1 MDHPERIRRQLVR
14 SLANWKR
21 RRAGLKPGDSMQI
34 AMTEDIIKVYHA
46 SHFST
51 SRVERD
57 DGARKSSPDDRSQRR
72 SNNDSDGI

>member
-1 MDHPERIRRQLVR
+1 
-14 SLANWKR
+14 
-21 RRAGLKPGDSMQI
+21 MQI
-34 AMTEDIIKVYHA
+34 AMTEGIIKVYHA